1 MKVGDVVILKSGGS
15 LMTVS
20 NLTDYEAV
28 LVWEKHDGTIASATT
43 SPSAL
48 QVITASDIL
57 YDLPLSDSTSPVA
70 ATVEDVNDAAGT
82 LWLHASS
89 VYGQD
94 AFFRATQALVAAANP
109 GK

>member
-15 LMTVS
+15 LMTVDMVRENS
-20 NLTDYEAV
+20 VV
-28 LVWEKHDGTIASATT
+28 LAWQRPDGLVDSMNC
-43 SPSAL
+43 SPDSV
-48 QVITASDIL
+48 QVITGSDIL

>member
-15 LMTVS
+15 LMTVDMVRENS
-20 NLTDYEAV
+20 VA
-28 LVWEKHDGTIASATT
+28 LVWQQPDGLMDSMNC
-43 SPSAL
+43 SPDSV
-48 QVITASDIL
+48 QVITGADIL

-82 LWLHASS
+82 LWLHASA